1 MRRKILYIYI
11 AAASLFLPAC
21 KKFLDIQP
29 LNKVSATTLLSDIS
43 GVKVLMATLYNKMPI
58 EDFSYNPGKMFNYH
72 KDAGSTGFVDLGWS
86 ISFYTD
92 ESLVTAGSGVGPVND
107 GYWGYDAVSQ
117 VNQLINALPTVTM
130 DKSQRDRLLSEAHF
144 IRAYIY
150 FGLAKRYGGVPLID
164 TVLTYVAGSDNANLY
179 IPRNTEKETWNF
191 ILNECDLAVQ
201 NLPATVSAVDGTY
214 RATKWAA
221 YALKSRAAL
230 FAASVAKYWNNAP
243 LSGVAVDQNLVGG
256 MTVSDANNYYLQ
268 CINASK
274 QIIDNSGKQLY
285 KPSPAN
291 KAEAAKNYQDI
302 FQNPA
307 NADVEVIFKK
317 GYIDGS
323 VTRLQGHCTDVY
335 FNPAQTN
342 LGYIAYGRFSPALDL
357 VDLYED
363 YTDDGTG
370 KSATLVTRT
379 DGVENDY
386 ITSATVMNVTKPYKS
401 YANLSDIFANKDA
414 RMSGAIITPGSTWK
428 GVTIIIQGGL
438 IKKDGSTLIFTDGSE
453 TGLDGKTY
461 YSFGASS
468 TTGYSGFR
476 GMGVFDNANYS
487 CTGFSVKKFL
497 QESKT
502 VTGVQFSSTTDY
514 IDFRL
519 AEIYLNYAEATVE
532 SGQGDAALAATYL
545 NALRKRA
552 AHTDNI
558 PGTLSN
564 ILKER
569 RIELAFEG
577 QRYWDLVRRREF
589 HTLFNGTKRK
599 SLVPVLDCR
608 QPTPNYIFV
617 RSYNY
622 YDQNAGG
629 VTFNPQWY
637 YRAIPG
643 VATNNL
649 IQNPQY

>member
-1 MRRKILYIYI
+1 MRRKILYIFI
-11 AAASLFLPAC
+11 AATSLFFASC

-43 GVKVLMATLYNKMPI
+43 GVKVLLATLYNKMPV

-72 KDAGSTGFVDLGWS
+72 KDASGTFVDLGWS
-86 ISFYTD
+86 ISCYTD
-92 ESLVTAGSGVGPVND
+92 ESLISSGTGVGPVND
-107 GYWGYDAVSQ
+107 GYWDYAAVRQ
-117 VNQLINALPTVTM
+117 VNQLIEALPAVTM
-130 DKSQRDRLLSEAHF
+130 DQSQRDRLLSEAHF

-164 TVLTYVAGSDNANLY
+164 KVLTYAAGSDNANLY
-179 IPRNTEKETWNF
+179 IARSTEKDTWDF

-201 NLPATVSAVDGTY
+201 NLPPTVTAVDGTY
-214 RATKWAA
+214 RATQWSA

-243 LSGVAVDQNLVGG
+243 LSGVAVDQKLVGG
-256 MTVSDANNYYLQ
+256 MTASDASNYYKL
-268 CINASK
+268 CIDASK
-274 QIIDNSGKQLY
+274 YIIDNSGKQLY

-307 NADVEVIFKK
+307 NADVEVLFKK

-370 KSATLVTRT
+370 KSAQLVTRT

-386 ITSATVMNVTKPYKS
+386 VTSATVMDVTKPYKS

-414 RMSGAIITPGSTWK
+414 RLSGSIITPGSTWK
-428 GVTIIIQGGL
+428 SVTIIMQGGL
-438 IKKDGSTLIFTDGSE
+438 IKKDGSKLVFTDGSE

-487 CTGFSVKKFL
+487 CTGFSLKKFL
-497 QESKT
+497 QEAKT
-502 VTGVQFSSTTDY
+502 VQGVQFSSTTDY

-532 SGQGDAALAATYL
+532 SGLGDAALAATYL

-558 PGTLSN
+558 PATLSN

-569 RIELAFEG
+569 RVELAFEG

-589 HTLFNGTKRK
+589 NTLFNSTKRK
-599 SLVPVLDCR
+599 SLVPILDCR
-608 QPTPNYIFV
+608 LATPQYIFV

-629 VTFNPQWY
+629 VTFNAQWY

-643 VATNNL
+643 VSTNKL
-649 IQNPQY
+649 VQNPQY

>member
-1 MRRKILYIYI
+1 
-11 AAASLFLPAC
+11 
-21 KKFLDIQP
+21 
-29 LNKVSATTLLSDIS
+29 
-43 GVKVLMATLYNKMPI
+43 
-58 EDFSYNPGKMFNYH
+58 
-72 KDAGSTGFVDLGWS
+72 
-86 ISFYTD
+86 
-92 ESLVTAGSGVGPVND
+92 
-107 GYWGYDAVSQ
+107 
-117 VNQLINALPTVTM
+117 
-130 DKSQRDRLLSEAHF
+130 
-144 IRAYIY
+144 
-150 FGLAKRYGGVPLID
+150 
-164 TVLTYVAGSDNANLY
+164 
-179 IPRNTEKETWNF
+179 
-191 ILNECDLAVQ
+191 
-201 NLPATVSAVDGTY
+201 
-214 RATKWAA
+214 
-221 YALKSRAAL
+221 
-230 FAASVAKYWNNAP
+230 
-243 LSGVAVDQNLVGG
+243 
-256 MTVSDANNYYLQ
+256 
-268 CINASK
+268 
-274 QIIDNSGKQLY
+274 
-285 KPSPAN
+285 
-291 KAEAAKNYQDI
+291 
-302 FQNPA
+302 
-307 NADVEVIFKK
+307 
-317 GYIDGS
+317 
-323 VTRLQGHCTDVY
+323 
-335 FNPAQTN
+335 
-342 LGYIAYGRFSPALDL
+342 
-357 VDLYED
+357 
-363 YTDDGTG
+363 
-370 KSATLVTRT
+370 
-379 DGVENDY
+379 
-386 ITSATVMNVTKPYKS
+386 
-401 YANLSDIFANKDA
+401 LSDIFANKDA